1 MESTEDQKSITLWG
15 EETFGPAVNPAVLV
29 ARARMEMDELMEAVD
44 AGDHAEAAL
53 EAADVFILLYRV
65 ATVCGFDINE
75 AVNRKMAINRAR
87 KWARK
92 GDGTGSHIK
101 S

>member
-1 MESTEDQKSITLWG
+1 MESTEDQKSITAWG

-29 ARARMEMDELMEAVD
+29 ARAKLEMEELLEAVE
-44 AGDHAEAAL
+44 AGDLAEAAL
-53 EAADVFILLYRV
+53 ETADVFILLYRV
-65 ATVCGFDINE
+65 ATLCGFDVND
-75 AVNRKMAINRAR
+75 AVARKMAINRAR
-87 KWARK
+87 QWTRK

>member
-1 MESTEDQKSITLWG
+1 MESTEDQKSITAWG
-15 EETFGPAVNPAVLV
+15 EETFGPAANPAVLV
-29 ARARMEMDELMEAVD
+29 ARARMEMDELLEAAK
-44 AGDHAEAAL
+44 AGNHAEAAL

-65 ATVCGFDINE
+65 ATLCGFDVNE

-87 KWARK
+87 RWMRK

-101 S
+101 G

>member
-1 MESTEDQKSITLWG
+1 MSHAEDQTSVTAWG
-15 EETFGPAVNPAVLV
+15 EDTFGPATGPAVLV
-29 ARARMEMDELMEAVD
+29 ERAMLEMEELVEAVR

-53 EAADVFILLYRV
+53 ETADVFILLYRV
-65 ATVCGFDINE
+65 ATLCGFDVNE
-75 AVNRKMAINRAR
+75 AVDRKMQINRGR
-87 KWARK
+87 TWARK

>member
-1 MESTEDQKSITLWG
+1 MKSTEDQKSITAWG
-15 EETFGPAVNPAVLV
+15 EETFGPATGPDVLV
-29 ARARMEMDELMEAVD
+29 IRAQQEMEELLEAVR

-53 EAADVFILLYRV
+53 ETADVFILLYRV
-65 ATVCGFDINE
+65 ATLCGFEVNE
-75 AVNRKMAINRAR
+75 AVARKMAINRGR
-87 KWARK
+87 RWVRK

>member
-1 MESTEDQKSITLWG
+1 MKSTEDQKSITLWG

-29 ARARMEMDELMEAVD
+29 ARARMEMDELMEAVE
-44 AGDHAEAAL
+44 AGDQAEAAL

-75 AVNRKMAINRAR
+75 AVDRKMAINRAR

-101 S
+101 G